1 MLSFEDFAKRMKE
14 LTEEL
19 LGLEDRSATL
29 ERRSL
34 QLEDQAEADSIQR
47 NLRLKIEKSEG
58 I

>member
-1 MLSFEDFAKRMKE
+1 MLSFDDFAKRMKE

>member
-1 MLSFEDFAKRMKE
+1 MLSFDDFTKRMKE

>member
-1 MLSFEDFAKRMKE
+1 MLSFQDFAKRMKE

-19 LGLEDRSATL
+19 LELEDRSATL

-34 QLEDQAEADSIQR
+34 LLEDQAETDSVQR
-47 NLRLKIEKSEG
+47 DLRSKIEKREV